1 MASPQA
7 AATTSILPLTD
18 GTACQVSITRF
29 SSFGFPR
36 SFNKGVPVLGKTY
49 TECAQLVASKRTQY
63 HGFYFD
69 ETKSPSVCQ
78 PKRFDSLPGANL
90 LMYTPG
96 DVGMVDLGAFGGAA
110 FLQPGHALGQTLG
123 ASSKVCGETCRVNP
137 SCAVAVFGGGECV
150 LAGMKPTNLGVSVS
164 FFTREKCGDD
174 KGVWGAVM
182 VDGGGEDKGVAKN
195 DVKVDSEIEKILE
208 GAEGEPPERTEPPP
222 ATPDK
227 APEKS
232 KDAKSVGN
240 AEMRVSEEGATE
252 GFEVAV
258 PEVKGAQP
266 SNQVAAEE
274 KDEMTMDSASDT
286 KKTENASKNQAS
298 LNGDDA
304 AAWSVPK
311 IAVVAGIAAAL
322 LGLLV
327 AGVCIFVHRKT
338 MKQSSSVSD
347 SNNRGDIESN
357 SAPKKRTF
365 LGRAFTPKAKAKAA
379 PATTTTSAA
388 ATANK
393 GSKRSTSMENLDAFR
408 AAAVTA
414 SNNQALFVRD
424 ASLPTRMNESAVPEP
439 RPSSL
444 EYYSDETRL
453 IDEDGLKRKKARYP
467 NLKINTSRD

>member
-7 AATTSILPLTD
+7 AATTSILPVTD
-18 GTACQVSITRF
+18 GTACQVSITSF

-96 DVGMVDLGAFGGAA
+96 DAGMVDLGAFGGAA
-110 FLQPGHALGQTLG
+110 FVQPGYALGQALG

-150 LAGMKPTNLGVSVS
+150 LAGMKPTNLGASVS
-164 FFTREKCGDD
+164 FFTGEKCGGDD
-174 KGVWGAVM
+174 GKAVWGVVM
-182 VDGGGEDKGVAKN
+182 VGEEKGGKNGVAKS

-208 GAEGEPPERTEPPP
+208 GVEGEPEKTEIPSP
-222 ATPDK
+222 ASTAEK
-227 APEKS
+227 GPEKN
-232 KDAKSVGN
+232 KDVNRVGD
-240 AEMRVSEEGATE
+240 AEMRVAQEGAATE
-252 GFEVAV
+252 GFKVV

-266 SNQVAAEE
+266 SNQVVAEE
-274 KDEMTMDSASDT
+274 KDEMIMDSASDT
-286 KKTENASKNQAS
+286 KKPDNASKNQAP
-298 LNGDDA
+298 LNGNDA
-304 AAWSVPK
+304 PAWSVPK

-322 LGLLV
+322 LGLFV

-338 MKQSSSVSD
+338 MKKSSD
-347 SNNRGDIESN
+347 SNSRGDIESN
-357 SAPKKRTF
+357 APKKRPF
-365 LGRAFTPKAKAKAA
+365 LRRPFTPKV
-379 PATTTTSAA
+379 PA
-388 ATANK
+388 ATGAAGLAANK
-393 GSKRSTSMENLDAFR
+393 GRKRSTSMENLDAFR
-408 AAAVTA
+408 AAAAAAAA
-414 SNNQALFVRD
+414 SNNEGLFVRD
-424 ASLPTRMNESAVPEP
+424 ASLPSRMNDSAVPEA
-439 RPSSL
+439 RPSV

-453 IDEDGLKRKKARYP
+453 IDEDGFKRKKAARYP
-467 NLKINTSRD
+467 NLKIDTSRD

>member
-1 MASPQA
+1 
-7 AATTSILPLTD
+7 
-18 GTACQVSITRF
+18 QVSITRF

-69 ETKSPSVCQ
+69 ETKSPSICQ

-90 LMYTPG
+90 LLYTPG
-96 DVGMVDLGAFGGAA
+96 DAGMVDLGAFGGAA
-110 FLQPGHALGQTLG
+110 FLQPGYALGQTLA
-123 ASSKVCGETCRVNP
+123 ASSKVCGETCRVNQN
-137 SCAVAVFGGGECV
+137 CAVAVFGGGECV

-164 FFTREKCGDD
+164 FFTGEKCGDD
-174 KGVWGAVM
+174 KGVWGTVM
-182 VDGGGEDKGVAKN
+182 VAGGEEEKGVKNGVAKS
-195 DVKVDSEIEKILE
+195 DVKVDGEIEKILE
-208 GAEGEPPERTEPPP
+208 GAEGEPPERT

-227 APEKS
+227 GPEKS

-240 AEMRVSEEGATE
+240 AEMRVAQEGAVE

-274 KDEMTMDSASDT
+274 KDEMIMDSASDT

-298 LNGDDA
+298 STGDDA
-304 AAWSVPK
+304 PAWSVPK

-322 LGLLV
+322 LGLFV

-347 SNNRGDIESN
+347 SNNPGDIESN

-365 LGRAFTPKAKAKAA
+365 LGRTFTPKDKAKAA
-379 PATTTTSAA
+379 PAATTA
-388 ATANK
+388 ATTNK
-393 GSKRSTSMENLDAFR
+393 GSKRSTSMENLDA
-408 AAAVTA
+408 AAAV

-424 ASLPTRMNESAVPEP
+424 ASLPSRMNDSTVPEP

-453 IDEDGLKRKKARYP
+453 INEDGFKRKKAARYP
-467 NLKINTSRD
+467 NLKINTSRG

>member
-7 AATTSILPLTD
+7 AATTSIIPVTD

-96 DVGMVDLGAFGGAA
+96 AGGMVDLGAFGGAA
-110 FLQPGHALGQTLG
+110 FLQPGYALGQALR

-137 SCAVAVFGGGECV
+137 NCVVAVFGGGECV

-164 FFTREKCGDD
+164 FFTGEKCGDE

-182 VDGGGEDKGVAKN
+182 VGEEKGVKNGVAKS

-208 GAEGEPPERTEPPP
+208 GAEGEPERTEPP
-222 ATPDK
+222 ATADK
-227 APEKS
+227 GPEKN
-232 KDAKSVGN
+232 KDAKSVGD
-240 AEMRVSEEGATE
+240 AEMRVAQEGAE
-252 GFEVAV
+252 GFEVV

-266 SNQVAAEE
+266 SSQVTAEE
-274 KDEMTMDSASDT
+274 KDEMIMDSASDT
-286 KKTENASKNQAS
+286 KTENASKNQAS
-298 LNGDDA
+298 NGDDA
-304 AAWSVPK
+304 PTWSVPK

-338 MKQSSSVSD
+338 MKKSSVSD
-347 SNNRGDIESN
+347 SNNRGDVESN
-357 SAPKKRTF
+357 APRKRTF
-365 LGRAFTPKAKAKAA
+365 LRRAFTPNA
-379 PATTTTSAA
+379 PA
-388 ATANK
+388 ATAAAANK
-393 GSKRSTSMENLDAFR
+393 GRKRSTSMENLDAFR
-408 AAAVTA
+408 ATVA
-414 SNNQALFVRD
+414 SNQALFVRD
-424 ASLPTRMNESAVPEP
+424 ASLPSRTNESVPEP
-439 RPSSL
+439 RPSL
-444 EYYSDETRL
+444 EFYSDETRL
-453 IDEDGLKRKKARYP
+453 IDEDGFKRKKAARYP